1 MKTFRDLIDEV
12 QKKGLCHQCSGCVTF
27 CTAINYSAL
36 ELDSY
41 GMPQFG
47 EEEKCIECGLCYSI
61 CPEVHELEDEI
72 KKKFSWQPPIGKN
85 IETTAARSL
94 HIDIRKKATDG
105 GAVTSIL
112 LHLFD
117 TGKIDGAIVTKQTG
131 PFSRQPLLAT
141 TREEIIDSAGFYFD
155 TSHGMKHFSSDYST
169 YSPSVQEFKP
179 VIEKGLSRIAMVGTP
194 CQIEAVRKIETLGIV
209 PSDSI
214 KYVLGLFC
222 SGNFIFNEEAQTK
235 LEKLGSC
242 KLNDL
247 KKINVKDDFLLHLNS
262 GEIRKIGLDKL
273 DFMKRKACRFCMDYS
288 AELADISFGGIG
300 ANEGWT
306 TVITRTPLGRA
317 MLADAKGKTLE
328 ISSGKDGLE
337 DSSSKSVEKI
347 IEKSMEKQKLA
358 KENRKKIE

>member
-1 MKTFRDLIDEV
+1 MKTFVDLIEEV
-12 QKKGLCHQCSGCVTF
+12 QKKGFCHQCGGCVTF

-36 ELDSY
+36 ELDSH

-47 EEEKCIECGLCYSI
+47 EKDKCIECGLCYSI

-72 KKKFSWQPPIGKN
+72 KKKFSWVPPIGKN

-94 HIDIRKKATDG
+94 NSDIRKKATDG

-117 TGKIDGAIVTKQTG
+117 TGRIDGAIVTKQTG

-155 TSHGMKHFSSDYST
+155 TSHGIKHFSSEYST

-179 VIEKGLSRIAMVGTP
+179 VVEKGLHRIAMVGTP
-194 CQIEAVRKIETLGIV
+194 CQIEALRKIETLGIV

-214 KYVLGLFC
+214 KFCFGLFC
-222 SGNFIFNEEAQTK
+222 SGNFIFNEEAQSK

-242 KLNDL
+242 KLKDL
-247 KKINVKDDFLLHLNS
+247 KKINVKEDFLLHLKK
-262 GEIRKIGLDKL
+262 GETRTIALDKL
-273 DFMKRKACRFCMDYS
+273 DFMKRPACRFCMDYS

-317 MLADAKGKTLE
+317 VFADSKGKTLE
-328 ISSGKDGLE
+328 ISSKKDGLQ
-337 DSSSKSVEKI
+337 DSSNKTIEKI
-347 IEKSMEKQKLA
+347 QKKSYEKEKIA